1 MDIHQQ
7 VNKLISELENQE
19 MVSGKT
25 REIRLMEEAVILDEL
40 NKRYMKSLHD
50 GKFDLAEKFLS
61 QISELVV
68 IMRCE

>member
-1 MDIHQQ
+1 MDIHEQ

-25 REIRLMEEAVILDEL
+25 REVRLMEEAVILDEL
-40 NKRYMKSLHD
+40 NKRYMKSLDD
-50 GKFDLAEKFLS
+50 GKWDLAEKFLS
-61 QISELVV
+61 QISELVI

>member
-1 MDIHQQ
+1 MDIQEQ
-7 VNKLISELENQE
+7 VNKLVSELENQE

-25 REIRLMEEAVILDEL
+25 REARLMEEAVILDEL
-40 NKRYMKSLHD
+40 NKRYMKSLDD
-50 GKFDLAEKFLS
+50 GKWDLAEKFLS